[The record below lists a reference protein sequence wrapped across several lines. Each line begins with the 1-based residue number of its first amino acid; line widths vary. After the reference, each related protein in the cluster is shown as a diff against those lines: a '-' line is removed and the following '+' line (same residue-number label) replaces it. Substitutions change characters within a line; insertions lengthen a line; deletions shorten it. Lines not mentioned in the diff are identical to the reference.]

1 MKRLLGKALGILLSV
16 TMMVSLVPGM
26 AVFAAVDE
34 GGETTNEESDSKEY
48 SEALIAV
55 LKMYDALPSVED
67 FELSDADD
75 FYDFIVAL
83 ESLEETDFPDL
94 FDAIPELED
103 TIGQYLD
110 VLDNLLEEAEDD
122 FFNKVKALPDPEDI
136 TLDDEA
142 DVKAARES
150 FEKLPKYIQEYYLD
164 DVEESEASSF
174 YEKLVACEKKI
185 ADLKA
190 EKEAADKAAADK
202 EKVNAVVELI
212 KALPDP
218 DDVVLEDLYQIYEAI
233 DAFYD
238 LEELTSEVGEEYVNK
253 LFEDRYIVEVLD
265 LEDSIALAEML
276 LDKYSDLLTEDLI
289 SALETAL
296 EAANEVLD
304 AEEPDVYDII
314 EANMAL
320 IDAIWDAN
328 YVVWKNF
335 TIIEGA
341 DATYLVNSD
350 SSIIIRIRQEGIED
364 WAYELFI
371 DAGEEILIDGEKAPD
386 GTIKTRKGSL
396 IIELMPDL
404 LKTLSVGE
412 HKLTVKF
419 DNDVTLDL
427 VFTVRAATDVPAS
440 GESVS
445 PAVYVGIAMVLLA
458 GAGFVVNKRMAKKE
472 S

>member
-34 GGETTNEESDSKEY
+34 GGETTNEESDSEEY
-48 SEALIAV
+48 SDALKAV
-55 LKMYDALPSVED
+55 IKMYDALPSVED

-75 FYDFIVAL
+75 LYDFFVAL
-83 ESLEETDFPDL
+83 ESLEETDLVDL

-103 TIGQYLD
+103 TVGQYLD
-110 VLDNLLEEAEDD
+110 KYEVLIVEAEDD
-122 FFNKVKALPDPEDI
+122 FFDKVEALPDPEDI

-150 FEKLPKYIQEYYLD
+150 FEKLPKFIQEYFLD
-164 DVEESEASSF
+164 DEEESEASSF
-174 YEKLVACEKKI
+174 YEKLVACEEKI
-185 ADLKA
+185 ADLNA
-190 EKEAADKAAADK
+190 EKADK

-218 DDVVLEDLYQIYEAI
+218 DDVVLEDWYQIYEAI
-233 DAFYD
+233 DAFND

-314 EANMAL
+314 DANIAL

-328 YVVWKNF
+328 DVVWKNF

-396 IIELMPDL
+396 IIEIMPDL

-458 GAGFVVNKRMAKKE
+458 GAGFVVNKKLCKKE